1 MTTEYPH
8 PFHLCALARAGTF
21 VWFTPKGDR
30 VNCQTDREA
39 RQIAEQRNPGCTFVL
54 GTTGQFMGADWKGP
68 KNMAAIA
75 VTDPSDVRLGAEL
88 VVAFILGGIVAK
100 GTAIPEGHAAEDGC
114 IPFDMTDVWHDA
126 HEQLPR
132 RN

>member
-1 MTTEYPH
+1 LPDGCVQTCVTSPPYWGLRDYDTEGQIG
-8 PFHLCALARAGTF
+8 LED
-21 VWFTPKGDR
+21 TP
-30 VNCQTDREA
+30 E
-39 RQIAEQRNPGCTFVL
+39 E
-54 GTTGQFMGADWKGP
+54 
-68 KNMAAIA
+68 
-75 VTDPSDVRLGAEL
+75 LGAEL

-126 HEQLPR
+126 YEQLPR